1 MPFAEKVDTMIKE
14 SIKEDTRQKG
24 QIFRHLGS
32 KNVSIV
38 SGKNSYIRF
47 DSKNI
52 AKTLFPQ
59 HDFKPSYVFAPADL
73 NAKTLRVWY
82 KTF

>member
-1 MPFAEKVDTMIKE
+1 MIKE
-14 SIKEDTRQKG
+14 SIKEVARLKG
-24 QIFRHLGS
+24 QVFRSLGTKS
-32 KNVSIV
+32 VNIV
-38 SGKNSYIRF
+38 SDKNFYIWF
-47 DSKNI
+47 NSKNI
-52 AKTLFPQ
+52 EKTLFPQ